1 MEKTITIDGKEVKLK
16 STAATAL
23 RYKAQFGKDFIS
35 EIVKLNKLG
44 KLDLTEDDE
53 VNLESLEN
61 VDFEVFYNFTWVLA
75 KTADATIPEPLSWL
89 DQFDE
94 FPLFDIIPQ
103 IQDILAATIQGK
115 KK

>member
-1 MEKTITIDGKEVKLK
+1 MEKTIMIDGKEVRLK

-35 EIVKLNKLG
+35 EIVKLNRLG
-44 KLDLTEDDE
+44 KLDLKYAEE
-53 VNLESLEN
+53 VDLESLEN

-75 KTADATIPEPLSWL
+75 KTADPTVPDPLSWL
-89 DQFDE
+89 DKFDE